1 MLKSEIVRISDGRQ
15 FPLCADAD
23 VYVPPLFFSGT
34 IFIFVDARA
43 NSSCYIAR
51 SDWVLHR
58 CGLRRGCAECG
69 QWIISAET
77 ETRARFAPAG
87 AGAPENPQTPGPSA
101 NGLEVIWR

>member
-34 IFIFVDARA
+34 IFIFADARV

-51 SDWVLHR
+51 SDWVLR
-58 CGLRRGCAECG
+58 PAASGGGVPSAGSGLSPLKLKLAPSSPLLVPALRKTLRRP
-69 QWIISAET
+69 S
-77 ETRARFAPAG
+77 RA
-87 AGAPENPQTPGPSA
+87 
-101 NGLEVIWR
+101 